1 MIVSTKFQRL
11 DDALLCKF
19 GESKVWQ
26 SWLKPWLEKEIADH
40 KEALVQSAEKDEHH
54 RGAIESLRATIQ
66 HIERSA
72 AEARDRQGEAGPV
85 EDGD

>member
-1 MIVSTKFQRL
+1 MITAKFQRP

-19 GESKVWQ
+19 RESKVWN
-26 SWLKPWLEKEIADH
+26 SWLKPWLEKEVEAH
-40 KEALVQSAEKDEHH
+40 KEALVQSAEKNEQH

-72 AEARDRQGEAGPV
+72 AEARERQGEAGPV
-85 EDGD
+85 ADED